1 MKPFQPPA
9 FLSGIEKS
17 PIRQITDRAKP
28 GDISFGLGEPDLPTP
43 EVIRREAMRVIQEE
57 RNGYTLQAGLP
68 ALRELV
74 AHDYPHLNISVDQ
87 VIVTAG
93 SQEAMYL
100 ALMTLVEAGD
110 EVLIPNPGFVAYP
123 TITRMAGGSPTFYQL
138 PAANDFSFDLD
149 DFKQRLSSKT
159 KVVVCTSPSNP
170 TGRTLTSEELHAL
183 AQAVEER
190 GSNAFIISDE
200 IYRDL
205 YYTGERP
212 GSISEFYPRTV
223 VISGLSKS
231 TCMTGWRLGWIL
243 GDEAVIRAAHLLH
256 GYVTT
261 CASTISQKA
270 ALAAW
275 SDEAI
280 EPHKQI
286 RDIFHRRRDHL
297 LALLRSA
304 GLRCITPD
312 GAFYTMVDI
321 HDYGSSLEV
330 AETFLAAGVVTVP
343 GDAFGSE
350 GEGFL
355 RVSFCADLPV
365 LTEGVARMKT
375 ALKSLAK

>member
-1 MKPFQPPA
+1 MKPFQPPQ
-9 FLSGIEKS
+9 FLRDIERS

-43 EVIRREAMRVIQEE
+43 EVIRREAMRVIAEE

-68 ALRELV
+68 QLRERV
-74 AHDYPHLNISVDQ
+74 AQDYSHLKLASDQ
-87 VIVTAG
+87 VIITAG

-100 ALMTLVEAGD
+100 ALMTLVQAGD

-123 TITRMAGGSPTFYQL
+123 TITRMAAGEPTYYRL
-138 PAANDFSFDLD
+138 PAANNFSFDID
-149 DFKQRLSSKT
+149 DFKLRLSSKT

-170 TGRTLTSEELHAL
+170 TGRTLSNDELQAM
-183 AQAVEER
+183 ARAVER
-190 GSNAFIISDE
+190 HAPGAFIISDE

-205 YYTGERP
+205 YYAGERP
-212 GSISEFYPRTV
+212 ASISEFYPRTI

-243 GDEAVIRAAHLLH
+243 GEREMIQAAHLLH

-261 CASTISQKA
+261 CAATISQKA
-270 ALAAW
+270 ALVAW
-275 SDEAI
+275 SDEAV
-280 EPHKQI
+280 EARQGI
-286 RDIFHRRRDHL
+286 RATFHERRDHL
-297 LALLRSA
+297 LASLRRE
-304 GLRCITPD
+304 GFRCVTPE

-321 HDYGSSLEV
+321 RDYGSSLDV
-330 AETFLAAGVVTVP
+330 AEKILEGGVVTVP
-343 GDAFGSE
+343 GNAFGSE

-365 LTEGVARMKT
+365 LTEGVKRMRA
-375 ALKSLAK
+375 ALQ